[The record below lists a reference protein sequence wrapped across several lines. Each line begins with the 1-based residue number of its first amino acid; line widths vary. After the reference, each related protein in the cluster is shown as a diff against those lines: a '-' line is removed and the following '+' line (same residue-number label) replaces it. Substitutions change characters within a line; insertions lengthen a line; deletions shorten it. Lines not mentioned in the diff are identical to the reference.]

1 MVATLGIVVQG
12 FNTNI
17 IRGFPVK
24 ETNAIEAL
32 KKVYYEAPSALIQI
46 LLAIAAIEVLC
57 ASLESKNAVDGG
69 RPGDFQ
75 WDPSNIRPKSEELL
89 DDMQTK
95 ELKNGRL
102 AMTAIGGMLFQ
113 NVVTGQ
119 GLIEQLT
126 GNNYL

>member
-1 MVATLGIVVQG
+1 MKHIPNFSNVNDQ
-12 FNTNI
+12 
-17 IRGFPVK
+17 
-24 ETNAIEAL
+24 
-32 KKVYYEAPSALIQI
+32 QI

-57 ASLESKNAVDGG
+57 ASLESKGG
-69 RPGDFQ
+69 RPGDFG
-75 WDPSNIRPKSEELL
+75 WDPSNIRPKTEELL
-89 DDMQTK
+89 DEMQTK

-113 NVVTGQ
+113 NLVTGQ

>member
-1 MVATLGIVVQG
+1 MYVIFVIHDNYFIFV
-12 FNTNI
+12 
-17 IRGFPVK
+17 
-24 ETNAIEAL
+24 
-32 KKVYYEAPSALIQI
+32 
-46 LLAIAAIEVLC
+46 
-57 ASLESKNAVDGG
+57 
-69 RPGDFQ
+69 DFQ

-89 DDMQTK
+89 DEMQTK

-113 NVVTGQ
+113 NLVTGQ